1 MFERVRSA
9 TLMIVNGIEPISN
22 IPELLARIMKKAL
35 RKGSNTSDDDSA
47 PVNAGDDET
56 DTEQHESLPRDK
68 EVRRSI
74 PKMLRLKAAAH
85 RNSIDEKKPVDQSS
99 RKPTMAQMLKMAA
112 KKEANEHPSG
122 RFKVEKVIVAPVAV
136 NNTPP
141 KECKPE
147 SRSPTLIPPQPVDF
161 EEENRIKVG
170 SERRR
175 SILLRQNNLI
185 ETGSSRSTGNK
196 EETVNYKVVNE
207 KNKEVEKRAK
217 YKTPKPAKAEVFHFE
232 NNEGDVSDDDNTS
245 YREIEFKN
253 ISSSH
258 ASSSQRSK
266 CQSSSDTS
274 WNQDTEDTCRE
285 SISPAQVCRDSSPE
299 YAVIVKQSPVRA
311 QQNST
316 TPSDKPKRR
325 FSSFLTLVREVMTM
339 RKQEIRGQSRTAKDL
354 AGGSIHE
361 EDEYDTHGTIKKR
374 RDSRGSRKSL
384 RKRTKT
390 DPKRQ
395 DSQTSI
401 WSDKIPVITIS
412 KTESD
417 ECILEGNKV
426 VAPKTNEK
434 KHKEHRSKRDDR
446 RSD

>member
-1 MFERVRSA
+1 
-9 TLMIVNGIEPISN
+9 
-22 IPELLARIMKKAL
+22 MKKAL
-35 RKGSNTSDDDSA
+35 RKGSNTSDEDSA
-47 PVNAGDDET
+47 PVNAGEDET

-68 EVRRSI
+68 EIRRSI

-85 RNSIDEKKPVDQSS
+85 RNSIDEKKSIDQSP
-99 RKPTMAQMLKMAA
+99 RKPSMAQMLKMAA
-112 KKEANEHPSG
+112 KKEANEHPPG
-122 RFKVEKVIVAPVAV
+122 RFKVEKVVVAPVAV
-136 NNTPP
+136 SNTHANEHKP
-141 KECKPE
+141 K
-147 SRSPTLIPPQPVDF
+147 SRSPTLIPPQPVDI
-161 EEENRIKVG
+161 EEENRKKVG
-170 SERRR
+170 PERRK
-175 SILLRQNNLI
+175 SVLLRQNNLI
-185 ETGSSRSTGNK
+185 ETGPSRSTVNK
-196 EETVNYKVVNE
+196 EDTVNYKVVNE

-217 YKTPKPAKAEVFHFE
+217 NKTPKQANAEVFYFE

-285 SISPAQVCRDSSPE
+285 SISPAKVCRDSLSE
-299 YAVIVKQSPVRA
+299 YTVIVKNSPGGA
-311 QQNST
+311 
-316 TPSDKPKRR
+316 KPKSSSSSEKPRRR
-325 FSSFLTLVREVMTM
+325 FSSFLTLVREVITM
-339 RKQEIRGQSRTAKDL
+339 RKQEIRGQFGTDINLTNSMRED
-354 AGGSIHE
+354 
-361 EDEYDTHGTIKKR
+361 DEYDTNGTIKKR

-401 WSDKIPVITIS
+401 WSDNIPVITIS

-426 VAPKTNEK
+426 VIPK
-434 KHKEHRSKRDDR
+434 SKRDDR

>member
-1 MFERVRSA
+1 
-9 TLMIVNGIEPISN
+9 
-22 IPELLARIMKKAL
+22 MKKAL

-47 PVNAGDDET
+47 PVNAGEDET

-85 RNSIDEKKPVDQSS
+85 RNSIDEKKTVDQPS
-99 RKPTMAQMLKMAA
+99 RKPSMAQMLKMAA
-112 KKEANEHPSG
+112 KKEAEHPCG
-122 RFKVEKVIVAPVAV
+122 RFKVEKVIGAPVS
-136 NNTPP
+136 NTPTTDH
-141 KECKPE
+141 KPN

-161 EEENRIKVG
+161 EEENRMKVG

-185 ETGSSRSTGNK
+185 ETGPSRSTDNK
-196 EETVNYKVVNE
+196 EDTVNYKVINE

-217 YKTPKPAKAEVFHFE
+217 YKTPKTANAEVFHFE

-285 SISPAQVCRDSSPE
+285 SISPAPVCRDSSPE
-299 YAVIVKQSPVRA
+299 YAVIVKKSPGGA
-311 QQNST
+311 QPKSNTS
-316 TPSDKPKRR
+316 SEKPKRR
-325 FSSFLTLVREVMTM
+325 FSSFLTLVREVITM
-339 RKQEIRGQSRTAKDL
+339 RKQEIRGQSRPDKDL
-354 AGGSIHE
+354 ADSIRE
-361 EDEYDTHGTIKKR
+361 DDEYDTNGTIKKR
-374 RDSRGSRKSL
+374 RDSRGSRKSQ

-401 WSDKIPVITIS
+401 WSDNIPVITIS

-417 ECILEGNKV
+417 ECILEANKV
-426 VAPKTNEK
+426 ITPKTSEK
-434 KHKEHRSKRDDR
+434 KHKEHRSQRDDR

>member
-1 MFERVRSA
+1 M
-9 TLMIVNGIEPISN
+9 TLNSIKPYWN
-22 IPELLARIMKKAL
+22 ILELLARIMKKAL

-47 PVNAGDDET
+47 PLNAGDDET

-74 PKMLRLKAAAH
+74 PKLLRLKAGAH

-99 RKPTMAQMLKMAA
+99 RKPSMAQMLKMAA

-122 RFKVEKVIVAPVAV
+122 RFKVEKVIIAPVAV
-136 NNTPP
+136 SNTPTTEHKP
-141 KECKPE
+141 KSK
-147 SRSPTLIPPQPVDF
+147 SPTLIPPQPVDF
-161 EEENRIKVG
+161 DEENRKKVG
-170 SERRR
+170 TDRRR

-185 ETGSSRSTGNK
+185 ETGPSPSTGNK
-196 EETVNYKVVNE
+196 EDIVNYKVVNE
-207 KNKEVEKRAK
+207 KNKEVEKRSK
-217 YKTPKPAKAEVFHFE
+217 YKTPNPANAEAFQFE

-299 YAVIVKQSPVRA
+299 YAVIVKQSPGGA
-311 QQNST
+311 QPKSST
-316 TPSDKPKRR
+316 STEKPKRR
-325 FSSFLTLVREVMTM
+325 FSSFLTLVREVITM
-339 RKQEIRGQSRTAKDL
+339 RKQEIRGQSRQGKDL
-354 AGGSIHE
+354 VDSIRE
-361 EDEYDTHGTIKKR
+361 DDEYETNGTIKKR
-374 RDSRGSRKSL
+374 RDSRGSRQ
-384 RKRTKT
+384 RNRTKT

-401 WSDKIPVITIS
+401 WSDNIPVITIS

-417 ECILEGNKV
+417 ECILEGNK
-426 VAPKTNEK
+426 AITPKTNEK
-434 KHKEHRSKRDDR
+434 KFKEHRSKRDDR

>member
-1 MFERVRSA
+1 MA
-9 TLMIVNGIEPISN
+9 LNDIEPFWKNS
-22 IPELLARIMKKAL
+22 ELLARIMKKAL
-35 RKGSNTSDDDSA
+35 RKGSNTSDDDSG
-47 PVNAGDDET
+47 PLNAGDDET

-74 PKMLRLKAAAH
+74 PKMLRLKAVAQQ
-85 RNSIDEKKPVDQSS
+85 NSIDEKKTVDQS
-99 RKPTMAQMLKMAA
+99 KPSMAQMLKMAA

-122 RFKVEKVIVAPVAV
+122 RFKVEKVIAASVT
-136 NNTPP
+136 NTPTA
-141 KECKPE
+141 EHKPE
-147 SRSPTLIPPQPVDF
+147 IKTPCLLPPQPVDF

-170 SERRR
+170 PERRR

-185 ETGSSRSTGNK
+185 ETGPSRSIVNK
-196 EETVNYKVVNE
+196 EDTVNYKVVNE

-217 YKTPKPAKAEVFHFE
+217 HKTSKAAKAEVFHFE
-232 NNEGDVSDDDNTS
+232 NNEVDVSDDDNTS
-245 YREIEFKN
+245 YREIELKN

-285 SISPAQVCRDSSPE
+285 SISPAQLCRDSSPE
-299 YAVIVKQSPVRA
+299 YAVIVRTSPGGA
-311 QQNST
+311 QPKSST
-316 TPSDKPKRR
+316 SSEKPKRR
-325 FSSFLTLVREVMTM
+325 FSSFLTLVREVITM
-339 RKQEIRGQSRTAKDL
+339 RKQEIRGQTRSTKDFT
-354 AGGSIHE
+354 GE
-361 EDEYDTHGTIKKR
+361 DDEYDTNGTIKKR

-401 WSDKIPVITIS
+401 WSDNIPVITIS

-417 ECILEGNKV
+417 ECILEGIKAV
-426 VAPKTNEK
+426 TPKTNEE
-434 KHKEHRSKRDDR
+434 KHKKDRSNRDDR